1 MQPDMSDSVQNNTEP
16 AVKRLQL
23 LMRLFGCICV
33 VAFLPF
39 VMPVA
44 WMDWCHRQLD
54 LGVFPIDKP
63 IAVYLAR
70 STSALCGLYG
80 AFALILAT
88 DVIKY
93 QKLILFHIAG
103 LFSIGTIGTF
113 LAYQCGMP
121 IFWVLTDFISI
132 LIICPLKYCYYKR
145 MVAWKMGAAFLI
157 HQKTPWLKT
166 RLGTWVRFPL

>member
-1 MQPDMSDSVQNNTEP
+1 MVDLVQNKTGR
-16 AVKRLQL
+16 AVERLQL
-23 LMRLFGCICV
+23 LMRVFGCICI
-33 VAFLPF
+33 VAFFPF
-39 VMPVA
+39 VMPVE

-54 LGVFPIDKP
+54 LGGFPADKP

-88 DVIKY
+88 DVIRY

-121 IFWVLTDFISI
+121 TFWVLIDCLSI
-132 LIICPLKYCYYKR
+132 LIICPLKYFYYKR
-145 MVAWKMGAAFLI
+145 LAG
-157 HQKTPWLKT
+157 
-166 RLGTWVRFPL
+166 

>member
-1 MQPDMSDSVQNNTEP
+1 MPKLEHKKTES
-16 AVKRLQL
+16 AVRQLQI
-23 LMRLFGCICV
+23 LMRCFGFLCI
-33 VAFLPF
+33 VAFIPF

-44 WMDWCHRQLD
+44 WMDWCHRQLN
-54 LGVFPIDKP
+54 LGPFPVDKP

-93 QKLILFHIAG
+93 QRLILFHILG
-103 LFSIGTIGTF
+103 LFFIGAIGTL

-121 IFWVLTDFISI
+121 LFWILTDFISI
-132 LIICPLKYCYYKR
+132 SIICPCKYILHKR
-145 MVAWKMGAAFLI
+145 IFAYVSNASAKVKGNVSI
-157 HQKTPWLKT
+157 DGQGKD
-166 RLGTWVRFPL
+166 